1 MNSGNAIFF
10 SVLVCHFLE
19 QGLNVMFFMSFFLH
33 QGFFFYMMINN
44 FFKYIVA
51 VGVY

>member
-19 QGLNVMFFMSFFLH
+19 QGLNIMFLMPFFFYKWFFFFLH
-33 QGFFFYMMINN
+33 DDQ
-44 FFKYIVA
+44 
-51 VGVY
+51 